1 MRKKTQA
8 KATQPKPPE
17 PEIVPVSYSSRGRWP
32 VPVETIAG
40 ELQRIWSDQG
50 QKLTPVA
57 ILAEAADETHPLHEC
72 FEWDDSLAAEQ
83 HRLWQAR
90 MLIRSV
96 RVQYNQ
102 HPPQNLF
109 VHVKLQHREQH
120 YQQVTALLER
130 PVEYMA
136 ALGESRRQLEA
147 AARAFDDLKQLAMT
161 QSKDDKDLAL
171 LSSIIEALA
180 TARSVASH
188 LM

>member
-1 MRKKTQA
+1 MRKKT
-8 KATQPKPPE
+8 KATPPKPPE
-17 PEIVPVSYSSRGRWP
+17 PQIVPVTYSSRGRWT
-32 VPVETIAG
+32 VPPATIAG
-40 ELQRIWSDQG
+40 ELQRIWNEQG

-57 ILAEAADETHPLHEC
+57 IVAEAADETHPLHEC

-90 MLIRSV
+90 QLIRSV
-96 RVQYNQ
+96 RVQYNE

-130 PVEYMA
+130 PVEYVA
-136 ALGESRRQLEA
+136 ALGESRRKLEA
-147 AARAFDDLKQLAMT
+147 AARSFEDLKNLAAT
-161 QSKDDKDLAL
+161 THKDDRDLAL

>member
-1 MRKKTQA
+1 MRKAKT
-8 KATQPKPPE
+8 TQPKSLE

-32 VPVETIAG
+32 VPAETIAG
-40 ELQRIWSDQG
+40 ELQRIWTEKG
-50 QKLTPVA
+50 QRLTPAA
-57 ILAEAADETHPLHEC
+57 IVAEASDDTHPLHGC

-102 HPPQNLF
+102 HAPQNLF
-109 VHVKLQHREQH
+109 VHVKLHHQQQH
-120 YQQVTALLER
+120 YQQITALLER
-130 PVEYMA
+130 PVEYVA
-136 ALGESRRQLEA
+136 ALGESRRKLEA
-147 AARAFDDLKQLAMT
+147 AAKAFDELKNLAS
-161 QSKDDKDLAL
+161 QEHKDDRDLAL

-180 TARSVASH
+180 TARTVASR